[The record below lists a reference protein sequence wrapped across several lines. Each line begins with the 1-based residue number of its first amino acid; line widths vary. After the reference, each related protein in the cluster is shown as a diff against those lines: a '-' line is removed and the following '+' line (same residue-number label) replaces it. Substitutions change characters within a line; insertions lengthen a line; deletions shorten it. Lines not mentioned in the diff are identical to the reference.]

1 MQNSSSSKKIA
12 IVAIVAIIIVAGY
25 LVFKKPSTS
34 DVSQTQAN
42 TPETATTS
50 QGANA
55 AAAVPTDPAVS
66 QVQASGSSD
75 QDLSNDTAAIDAQ
88 YSGFASDSN
97 AAVAT
102 STTAK

>member
-34 DVSQTQAN
+34 DVNQTQAN
-42 TPETATTS
+42 APETTATS
-50 QGANA
+50 QSANA
-55 AAAVPTDPAVS
+55 AAAVPTNPAVA
-66 QVQASGSSD
+66 QVKSSGSSD

-97 AAVAT
+97 TAAAT